1 MLRSGLLLSR
11 FELVSVLGR
20 GGMGEVWRA
29 RDLRLGR
36 DVAIK
41 VLPAELAREPDR
53 VARFERE
60 ARALAALN
68 HPNVAQIYE
77 LGEAVPDP
85 GPTGAAFDVPR
96 VPVRFLVMELIEG
109 ESLARRLRGGAL
121 PLPDALRVA
130 GQIARGLA
138 AAHARG
144 VIHRDL
150 KPGNVMLSPGGE
162 AKVLDFGLARFR
174 PGRRPPEDVDVTAR
188 HGEPGSVV
196 GTAAYMSPEQVRG
209 EECDESCD
217 AWGFGCCLAEML
229 TGARAFAGP
238 TVPEIM
244 GKVLDGRADLE
255 RLPPETP
262 QEVRELLGSC
272 LAGDRAK
279 RPTLD
284 QVAEVLDVT
293 AAGKAAPARRA
304 RRWLAAAAMGVAA
317 AAGIAWLASHPHAP
331 ARPVPLAGARLRVA
345 LDPVRAGTPP
355 PPAGLAAV
363 ADDGFLRAVAERKTL
378 ELVAGGRSDVRV
390 RPVAV
395 AGAGGA
401 KLHVTLVD
409 NASGA
414 VIAVLE
420 LPAGGRDGGTA
431 ARAVASALELEEVCR
446 ELARSDPLHAFLA
459 RRTRVLDAAAAF
471 RDGVQLN
478 ARTRLAEAKQAFQR
492 ALAADPCFWPAHLYL
507 ALNAKATGHFGEWEG
522 ELAAART
529 LVPHPDEGE
538 AVILE
543 EVAAVL
549 SEDSQRRLEAFERA
563 RAFFPE
569 SGELKYRAAQAHR
582 LGPDAGRVGV
592 LAASGGPAGRRAAHH
607 FGGRGTFPDALQVP
621 AVRGVRPA
629 PARPRAAGARGAR
642 PGGPQAS
649 GLHEHEPARRA
660 SGGAVLGLAAALGRG
675 AAPAVRGGARRGRE
689 GTARHPRRPRPGGRA
704 RRGPR
709 RPRTVRRGERGPR
722 AAGRRQCGR
731 PGGVPGARP
740 CPGRVGRPD
749 GGPRRSRAR
758 RRAVAGG
765 EGPGGRNAGVQHRG
779 RLERAGGLRAGVRVA
794 AAGARPVRRR
804 PPRPRAGPRP
814 RHPAQRGAARNAA
827 PSAVAGPGHTAPGA
841 EETWPVVRGKTRPR
855 RPKAARPRPPPPKA
869 NIPSEAG
876 PRPMACSRAAA
887 VGPDAGKARRPNRSV
902 PGGYVRIRA
911 AAA

>member
-11 FELVSVLGR
+11 FELASVLGR

-41 VLPAELAREPDR
+41 VLPEEMAREPDR

-85 GPTGAAFDVPR
+85 GPGGAAFDVPS
-96 VPVRFLVMELIEG
+96 VPVRFLVMELVEG

-150 KPGNVMLSPGGE
+150 KPGNVMLPPGGE

-255 RLPPETP
+255 RLPLETP
-262 QEVRELLGSC
+262 QEVRELLASC
-272 LAGDRAK
+272 LAADRAR

-284 QVAEVLDVT
+284 RVAEALDVT
-293 AAGKAAPARRA
+293 AAGEGPPARRG
-304 RRWLAAAAMGVAA
+304 RRWLAAAAVGVAA
-317 AAGIAWLASHPHAP
+317 TAGIAWLATRPRAP
-331 ARPVPLAGARLRVA
+331 ARPAPPAGARLRVA
-345 LDPVRAGTPP
+345 LDPVQAGTPA
-355 PPAGLAAV
+355 PPAGLAAA
-363 ADDGFLRAVAERKTL
+363 ADDGLLRALAGRKTL
-378 ELVAGGRSDVRV
+378 ELVAGGSSDVRV
-390 RPVAV
+390 HPVAV
-395 AGAGGA
+395 GGAGGA
-401 KLHVTLVD
+401 RLHVTLVD
-409 NASGA
+409 VASGA

-420 LPAGGRDGGTA
+420 LPASGGGGDGGPA
-431 ARAVASALELEEVCR
+431 ARAVAAELELEEVCR

-471 RDGVQLN
+471 RDGLQLN

-492 ALAADPCFWPAHLYL
+492 ALAADPGFWPAHLYL

-522 ELAAART
+522 ELAAARR

-538 AVILE
+538 AAVLE

-549 SEDSQRRLEAFERA
+549 SEDSQRRLEAYERA

-569 SGELKYRAAQAHR
+569 SGELTYRAAQAYR
-582 LGPDAGRVGV
+582 FQDRPAEAIPLFETLLRSGWRPDWSPTREELAFSQLLAGRLDDV
-592 LAASGGPAGRRAAHH
+592 LRTTSEGEERFPTRYKYPLFAAFALHQLGREPQARESLARAIRKHLDFTNTSPLVVHQVAQYWASLLRWEEERRRQWQAALDEAEKGLRDVPGDHDLAVARGEALAGLGRFVEAGAALEGLAGADAADPAVFLALARARAGSGDPAAARSALERAA
-607 FGGRGTFPDALQVP
+607 ALWREGKVP
-621 AVRGVRPA
+621 AVGTLA
-629 PARPRAAGARGAR
+629 YNIAAGW
-642 PGGPQAS
+642 S
-649 GLHEHEPARRA
+649 
-660 SGGAVLGLAAALGRG
+660 VLGDSGQAYQWLLRARDQYGADRLDLTLDPDLDTLRNTGLLATL
-675 AAPAVRGGARRGRE
+675 P
-689 GTARHPRRPRPGGRA
+689 PRR
-704 RRGPR
+704 
-709 RPRTVRRGERGPR
+709 
-722 AAGRRQCGR
+722 
-731 PGGVPGARP
+731 
-740 CPGRVGRPD
+740 
-749 GGPRRSRAR
+749 
-758 RRAVAGG
+758 
-765 EGPGGRNAGVQHRG
+765 
-779 RLERAGGLRAGVRVA
+779 
-794 AAGARPVRRR
+794 
-804 PPRPRAGPRP
+804 
-814 RHPAQRGAARNAA
+814 
-827 PSAVAGPGHTAPGA
+827 
-841 EETWPVVRGKTRPR
+841 
-855 RPKAARPRPPPPKA
+855 
-869 NIPSEAG
+869 
-876 PRPMACSRAAA
+876 
-887 VGPDAGKARRPNRSV
+887 
-902 PGGYVRIRA
+902 
-911 AAA
+911 